1 MHWNHR
7 VVRFVEDETYFGI
20 CEVFYEDGK
29 VMAHTENPVALCGES
44 VEELRETLQHM
55 LDCLDK
61 PILDEMK

>member
-7 VVRFVEDETYFGI
+7 IVRTEDEYLGI

-29 VMAHTENPVALCGES
+29 VLAHTDPLPITGEDI
-44 VEELRETLQHM
+44 EELRETLQHM